1 MDFPLYLTC
10 NSYQIV
16 DWIWRITMTNKGIV
30 KWFSNVKGYGFIEY
44 NDTEEIFVHFTGI
57 QKDGY
62 RSLKKGQEVEFDAV
76 EGARGM
82 QATNVVLL
90 SEGDSNKED
99 VE

>member
-1 MDFPLYLTC
+1 
-10 NSYQIV
+10 
-16 DWIWRITMTNKGIV
+16 MTNKGIV

-44 NDTEEIFVHFTGI
+44 NDEEEIFVHFTGI
-57 QKDGY
+57 EKDGY
-62 RSLKKGQEVEFDAV
+62 RSLKEGQEVQFEAI

-99 VE
+99 EE

>member
-1 MDFPLYLTC
+1 
-10 NSYQIV
+10 
-16 DWIWRITMTNKGIV
+16 MTNKGIV

-44 NDTEEIFVHFTGI
+44 NDEEEIFVHFTGI
-57 QKDGY
+57 EKDGY
-62 RSLKKGQEVEFDAV
+62 RSLKEGQEVQFEAI

>member
-1 MDFPLYLTC
+1 
-10 NSYQIV
+10 
-16 DWIWRITMTNKGIV
+16 MTNKGIV

-44 NDTEEIFVHFTGI
+44 NDEEEIFVHFTGI

-62 RSLKKGQEVEFDAV
+62 RSLKKGQEVQFDAI

-90 SEGDSNKED
+90 SEGDSNQED
-99 VE
+99 EE

>member
-1 MDFPLYLTC
+1 
-10 NSYQIV
+10 
-16 DWIWRITMTNKGIV
+16 MTNKGIV

-44 NDTEEIFVHFTGI
+44 NDEEEIFVHFTGI
-57 QKDGY
+57 EKDGY
-62 RSLKKGQEVEFDAV
+62 RSLKEGQEVQFEAI

-90 SEGDSNKED
+90 SEGDSNKQD

>member
-1 MDFPLYLTC
+1 
-10 NSYQIV
+10 
-16 DWIWRITMTNKGIV
+16 MTNKGIV

-44 NDTEEIFVHFTGI
+44 NDEEEIFVHFTGI

-62 RSLKKGQEVEFDAV
+62 RSLKEGQEVQFEAI

>member
-1 MDFPLYLTC
+1 
-10 NSYQIV
+10 
-16 DWIWRITMTNKGIV
+16 MTNKGIV

-44 NDTEEIFVHFTGI
+44 NDEEEIFVHFTGI

-62 RSLKKGQEVEFDAV
+62 RSLKEGQEVQFEAI

-90 SEGDSNKED
+90 SEGDSNKKD